1 MMRSVVSRARAASRR
16 LLADRL
22 LRRTVRVAPRVPLI
36 SFTFDDAPASAFSTG
51 AEIVEEH
58 GGRATYFVSLGL
70 LGSHTELG
78 EIGSVADLERAVEQ
92 GHELG
97 CHTYDHLDAWSVST
111 REFVSSV
118 NRNRDALARLLHGRS
133 FATFSYPKN
142 GATIAVKSAVDGLF
156 TCCRGG
162 GQCGNI
168 GTVDRNLVRAFFI
181 APFNGI
187 DIAHM
192 KRLIDVNAEQRGWL
206 VFATHDIVDAPSRF
220 GCTPALLDEIVAYAA
235 RSGAALLPMRE
246 AFDALDG
253 GACPVANP

>member
-1 MMRSVVSRARAASRR
+1 MMRSVASRAGAAGRR
-16 LLADRL
+16 FLADRL

-36 SFTFDDAPASAFSTG
+36 SFTFDDAPASAVSTG
-51 AEIVEEH
+51 AAIVEEH

-78 EIGSVADLERAVEQ
+78 EIGSVADLHRAVEH

-97 CHTYDHLDAWSVST
+97 CHTYDHLDAWGVST
-111 REFVSSV
+111 REFMSSV
-118 NRNRDALARLLHGRS
+118 NRNRDELARLMHGRS
-133 FATFSYPKN
+133 FETFSYPKN
-142 GATIAVKSAVDGLF
+142 GATIAVKSAVDELF

-168 GTVDRNLVRAFFI
+168 GAVDRNLVRAFFI
-181 APFNGI
+181 SPFNGI
-187 DIAHM
+187 DIERM

-206 VFATHDIVDAPSRF
+206 VFATHDIVDTPSRF
-220 GCTPALLDEIVAYAA
+220 GCTPALLDEIAAHAA

-246 AFDALDG
+246 AFAALDG
-253 GACPVANP
+253 GAGTAADP